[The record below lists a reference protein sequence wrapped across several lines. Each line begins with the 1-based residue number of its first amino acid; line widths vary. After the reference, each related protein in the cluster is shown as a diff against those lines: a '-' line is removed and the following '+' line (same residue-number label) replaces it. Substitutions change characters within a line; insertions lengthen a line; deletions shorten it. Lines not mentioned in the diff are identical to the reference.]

1 MANELPITATGEKKL
16 KDELNQLIKVDREEI
31 KQKISEAR
39 ELGDLKENAEY
50 HSAKEKQALLEG
62 RISQLQGILAASQ
75 VIDPTSIRSDKI
87 VFGATVTLVD
97 VEKGTLSCQLYQRSG
112 DMFLGVPYNIASYSF
127 LTYIFAHLT
136 GYKPGKLIHIIG
148 DAHIYEEHIE
158 AVHTQLTRTPKMK
171 PRMIIS
177 DDLVDIDDVR
187 VEHFT
192 LKEYE
197 SHETIKAPMIA

>member
-97 VEKGTLSCQLYQRSG
+97 LS
-112 DMFLGVPYNIASYSF
+112 
-127 LTYIFAHLT
+127 
-136 GYKPGKLIHIIG
+136 LIHI
-148 DAHIYEEHIE
+148 
-158 AVHTQLTRTPKMK
+158 
-171 PRMIIS
+171 
-177 DDLVDIDDVR
+177 
-187 VEHFT
+187 
-192 LKEYE
+192 
-197 SHETIKAPMIA
+197 